1 MTSIRKT
8 CSLAISEMKR
18 KEMRYGPMVWLEEGP
33 GPRIKRSLSDFMSAI
48 FYSLYDKKGKQTYK
62 ARRYQKRENRFS
74 LQGKLMFTSCVFGLQ
89 LSLETLLKEEVMLSV
104 VLDGTGFVDH
114 TLESLHGDV

>member
-1 MTSIRKT
+1 
-8 CSLAISEMKR
+8 
-18 KEMRYGPMVWLEEGP
+18 
-33 GPRIKRSLSDFMSAI
+33 
-48 FYSLYDKKGKQTYK
+48 
-62 ARRYQKRENRFS
+62 
-74 LQGKLMFTSCVFGLQ
+74 MFTSCVFGLQ

>member
-1 MTSIRKT
+1 MTKKENKLIKKKT
-8 CSLAISEMKR
+8 AK
-18 KEMRYGPMVWLEEGP
+18 
-33 GPRIKRSLSDFMSAI
+33 
-48 FYSLYDKKGKQTYK
+48 
-62 ARRYQKRENRFS
+62 KRENRFS